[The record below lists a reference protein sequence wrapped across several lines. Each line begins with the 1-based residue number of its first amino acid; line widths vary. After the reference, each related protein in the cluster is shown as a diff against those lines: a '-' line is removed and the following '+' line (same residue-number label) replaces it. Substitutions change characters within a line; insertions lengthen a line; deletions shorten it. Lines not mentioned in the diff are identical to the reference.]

1 MNDNTAVMSAL
12 WLALA
17 DAERTALPAA
27 AAHLRPADEVRAGLL
42 VGLRA
47 AWSRP
52 APEAA
57 GLQRAAALR
66 WRQRAL
72 SAELLRHAEALHAEH
87 RAALAQLIDALQPLL
102 DLIGL
107 LGPSGGDA
115 LRAQVAARRPSLER
129 VAGAVQG
136 PATAEAST
144 KINTEINTE
153 ASTEINTE
161 ITAEISALLQ
171 LLGLP
176 ALLAAVE
183 AEGAGERAALSAIPE
198 PAAFAEGLAA
208 LRRRALGEALR
219 PLEDHLLSVHF
230 DVHRPTGR
238 GAA

>member
-72 SAELLRHAEALHAEH
+72 SAELLRHAEALQAEH

-107 LGPSGGDA
+107 LGPPGGEA
-115 LRAQVAARRPSLER
+115 LRAQVAARRRSLVR

-136 PATAEAST
+136 AEQGPAST
-144 KINTEINTE
+144 EARTEI
-153 ASTEINTE
+153 STEINTE
-161 ITAEISALLQ
+161 TNAEISALLQ
-171 LLGLP
+171 VLGLP